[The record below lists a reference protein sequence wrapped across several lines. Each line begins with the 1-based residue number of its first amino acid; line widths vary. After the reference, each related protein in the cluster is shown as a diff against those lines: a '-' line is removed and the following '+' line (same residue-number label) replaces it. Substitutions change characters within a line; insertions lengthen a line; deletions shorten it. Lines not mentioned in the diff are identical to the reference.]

1 MINSNLPSIDNID
14 SAEEV
19 RSFFD
24 TYFIEPISFPAMQID
39 VTVGFFEKRGFDK
52 LASQSTAILLL
63 QQAKIDN
70 VNVFDLLEGLKSFD
84 KVKLTAL
91 VSAILNAN
99 RSAIS
104 KLGSREENLSQPLEA
119 RNILI

>member
-1 MINSNLPSIDNID
+1 MSSVTNNQPTTD
-14 SAEEV
+14 SAEPTRE
-19 RSFFD
+19 FFNR
-24 TYFIEPISFPAMQID
+24 YFTESISYPSNQVDA
-39 VTVGFFEKRGFDK
+39 VVGFFENRGFEK
-52 LASQSTAILLL
+52 VAAASVAAVLL
-63 QQAKIDN
+63 QQAKADG

-104 KLGSREENLSQPLEA
+104 KLGYREENLSQPLEA